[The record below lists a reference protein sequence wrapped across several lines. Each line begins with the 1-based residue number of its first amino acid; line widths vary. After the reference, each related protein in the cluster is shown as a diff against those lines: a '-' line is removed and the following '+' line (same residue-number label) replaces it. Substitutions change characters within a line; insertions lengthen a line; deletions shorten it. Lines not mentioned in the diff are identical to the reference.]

1 MKEITLQLQ
10 KLVTK
15 KTNSKWKHVK
25 DKDEKEEQNR
35 RLQGLVAKQKELK
48 WRTIEVECYFFY
60 LCDNN
65 TFLM

>member
-1 MKEITLQLQ
+1 MKEITLRLQ
-10 KLVTK
+10 KLETE
-15 KTNSKWKHVK
+15 TRQRH
-25 DKDEKEEQNR
+25 DEKEEQNR
-35 RLQGLVAKQKELK
+35 RLQGLEAKQKELK

>member
-1 MKEITLQLQ
+1 MATKIRHKKKQLEMETRQ
-10 KLVTK
+10 R
-15 KTNSKWKHVK
+15 H
-25 DKDEKEEQNR
+25 DEKEEQNR
-35 RLQGLVAKQKELK
+35 RLKGLVAKQKELK